1 MSIKIV
7 KYQVVKTICVDDN
20 VFNTNESILK
30 FWNDILEIEK
40 ENSINPVIRVKGISI
55 KSE

>member
-1 MSIKIV
+1 MKIV